1 MSQENVE
8 IVSRM
13 FESFRPTLKTE
24 DLQPFLDEF
33 VDPDVDWRAVEGA
46 IDDVGGMRGAEAVRL
61 YMADWLDPFDD
72 VTFTPDEIIE
82 VDIDRILV
90 CQRLGGVARQSG
102 IETQLSF
109 AVVYTI
115 RDGRLVTVREYATK
129 EEALEAV
136 GLSKQDAHPDS

>member
-13 FESFRPTLKTE
+13 FESFRPTLETE

-46 IDDVGGMRGAEAVRL
+46 IDDVGGMRGTEAVRL
-61 YMADWLDPFDD
+61 YMADWLDTFDD

-82 VDIDRILV
+82 VDIDRVLV

-129 EEALEAV
+129 EEALEAL
-136 GLSKQDAHPDS
+136 GLSE

>member
-1 MSQENVE
+1 
-8 IVSRM
+8 
-13 FESFRPTLKTE
+13 
-24 DLQPFLDEF
+24 
-33 VDPDVDWRAVEGA
+33 
-46 IDDVGGMRGAEAVRL
+46 MRGTEAVRL
-61 YMADWLDPFDD
+61 YMADWLDTFDD

-82 VDIDRILV
+82 VDIDRVLV

-115 RDGRLVTVREYATK
+115 RDGRLVVVPEYATK

-136 GLSKQDAHPDS
+136 GSAQDAHADS